1 MSEILSFPHEIEET
15 TRAVQIHIYP
25 QSGLYKRVQG
35 GDVRLLHDD
44 YNNVLGI
51 EHLTIMPS
59 RKKQTHPSS
68 WSISFR
74 RCRVARD
81 FLE

>member
-59 RKKQTHPSS
+59 RKNKRTQVRGVFPSDAVES
-68 WSISFR
+68 RETF
-74 RCRVARD
+74 
-81 FLE
+81 